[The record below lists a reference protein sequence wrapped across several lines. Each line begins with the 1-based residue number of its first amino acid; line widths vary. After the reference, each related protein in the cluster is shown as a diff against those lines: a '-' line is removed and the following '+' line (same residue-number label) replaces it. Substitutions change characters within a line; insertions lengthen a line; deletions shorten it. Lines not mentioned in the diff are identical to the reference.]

1 MRAPGP
7 QNPYEVY
14 CYQCNV
20 TAPVGTRRCIHCGGS
35 ISRGAQDPR
44 RAALAALIGAEIGE
58 ADEEGEETPA
68 STASLV
74 PKIALWILLL
84 FGGFLYR
91 FCN

>member
-7 QNPYEVY
+7 QNSYEVY

-20 TAPVGTRRCIHCGGS
+20 TAPVGTQRCVHCGGRL
-35 ISRGAQDPR
+35 SRAQDPQR
-44 RAALAALIGAEIGE
+44 SVLAALVGAEITD
-58 ADEEGEETPA
+58 ADEAGEETLTSIGSVA
-68 STASLV
+68 

-84 FGGFLYR
+84 VGGFFYR

>member
-1 MRAPGP
+1 MRVPGP

-20 TAPVGTRRCIHCGGS
+20 TAPMGARRCVHCGGRF
-35 ISRGAQDPR
+35 SRAQDPQR
-44 RAALAALIGAEIGE
+44 SVLAALVGAEITEEDE
-58 ADEEGEETPA
+58 AGEEALTSIGSVA
-68 STASLV
+68 

-84 FGGFLYR
+84 VGGFFYR